1 MPDWSYHTLFKPL
14 LSNLPA
20 KRSREFIHQSMGFI
34 SSIPLGTK
42 LIEFLGHMKT
52 DQLLEQEIHSITF
65 ENSVGLSAAI
75 DPFLNGTNAF
85 MNLGFGCIEIGPI
98 TVNKEFH
105 PTPIINLKHNLVNE
119 YQLEETLGIQ
129 EAIQKLSKVKKT
141 HPLFAKVHGTVEDF
155 QLIDSQISKFIDV
168 YVVDDCLLKLYDK
181 LSWQLSK
188 PICLSIDA
196 GSLSAFPLKEV
207 NNLLDSIMIQ
217 SDPLLSDVENKQL
230 LIHAINQLHTNG
242 FDKPIFTSGGIT
254 EPVDAV
260 ELLESGAKL
269 IFLSHGYVLSG
280 PGLPKRINEAILHR
294 KEQPIQQNKDWI
306 WYFLFGLIMF
316 VGGFIALLIS
326 LTSII
331 LPYDEYFLN
340 TNKESIIQFNNRIL
354 PFMSHDRMT
363 LSGTIMSGGI
373 LFMSLAK
380 YGIRKNFHWTTKASN
395 ISAIIGFLAIF
406 FFIGFQYF
414 DWLHALFWLF
424 LLPPFLIG
432 YKKTRKLMR
441 KPSSQNLHNHRYL
454 KNSLIGQLAFII
466 LGFALLIGG
475 ILISIIGMT
484 TTFVETDLAY
494 LCITPSQM
502 DQFNLNLIPVISHDR
517 AGFGGSLVSV
527 GLLVLMI
534 SLWGFHQGKKWI
546 WWTLLFGS
554 LPAFITAIG
563 VHILIGYTD
572 FIHLL
577 PPIVALLLLIG
588 GLVMSYPFFHLKEQ
602 TKS

>member
-52 DQLLEQEIHSITF
+52 DEILKKEIHSITF
-65 ENSVGLSAAI
+65 ENSVGLSSSI
-75 DPFLNGTNAF
+75 DPLLNGTNAF

-98 TVNKEFH
+98 SVNKELH
-105 PTPIINLKHNLVNE
+105 PTPNIQLKHNLLKDF
-119 YQLEETLGIQ
+119 QLEETLGIQ
-129 EAIQKLSKVKKT
+129 ETLQKLSKVKKT
-141 HPLFAKVHGTVEDF
+141 HPLFAKVQGSIDEF
-155 QLIDSQISKFIDV
+155 QLIDSHISKFVDV
-168 YVVDDCLLKLYDK
+168 YVIDLTLLKQYDK
-181 LSWQLSK
+181 NSWLASK
-188 PICLSIDA
+188 PICLSIDV
-196 GSLSAFPLKEV
+196 GSLSEITVEEMNK
-207 NNLLDSIMIQ
+207 LLDSIMIQ

-230 LIHAINQLHTNG
+230 LIHAINQLHANG
-242 FDKPIFTSGGIT
+242 YDKPIFTSGGIS
-254 EPVDAV
+254 EPIDAV
-260 ELLESGAKL
+260 ELLEAGAKL
-269 IFLSHGYVLSG
+269 VFLSHGYVLSG

-294 KEQPIQQNKDWI
+294 KDQPIQHNKDWN
-306 WYFLFGLIMF
+306 WYFLFGFIMF
-316 VGGFIALLIS
+316 VGGLIALLIS
-326 LTSII
+326 LTTII

-373 LFMSLAK
+373 LFMSLAR
-380 YGIRKNFHWTTKASN
+380 YGIRPGYHWATKASN
-395 ISAIIGFLAIF
+395 ISAIIGFMAIF
-406 FFIGFQYF
+406 LFIGFQYF

-432 YKKTRKLMR
+432 YKKTRKLKR
-441 KPSSQNLHNHRYL
+441 KPTSQNLHNHRYW

-494 LCITPSQM
+494 LCISPSQI

-534 SLWGFHQGKKWI
+534 SLWGFQQGKRWI

-588 GLVMSYPFFHLKEQ
+588 GLVTSYQFFHLKDQ
-602 TKS
+602 SK

>member
-1 MPDWSYHTLFKPL
+1 MPDWSYHTLFKPI
-14 LSNLPA
+14 LSHLPA

-52 DQLLEQEIHSITF
+52 ELQLEHEIHSITF
-65 ENSVGLSAAI
+65 ENCVGLSAAI
-75 DPFLNGTNAF
+75 DPLLNGTNAF

-98 TVNKEFH
+98 TVNKTLH
-105 PTPIINLKHNLVNE
+105 PTPNIDLKHNLINE
-119 YQLEETLGIQ
+119 FQLEESLGLH
-129 EAIQKLSKVKKT
+129 ETIQKLSKVKKT
-141 HPLFAKVHGTVEDF
+141 RPIFAKIHGTIEEF
-155 QLIDSQISKFIDV
+155 QLIDSQISKFVDV
-168 YVVDDCLLKLYDK
+168 YVVDDNVLKQNDK
-181 LSWQLSK
+181 NSWLPSK
-188 PICLSIDA
+188 PICLSIA
-196 GSLSAFPLKEV
+196 VGSLSEIPLKEM
-207 NNLLDSIMIQ
+207 NKLFDSIMIQ
-217 SDPLLSDVENKQL
+217 SDPLLSDVENKNL
-230 LIHAINQLHTNG
+230 LIHSIKKLLENG

-254 EPVDAV
+254 EPIDAV
-260 ELLESGAKL
+260 ELVETGAKL
-269 IFLSHGYVLSG
+269 VFLSHGYVLSG

-294 KEQPIQQNKDWI
+294 KNQPIQHNKDWV
-306 WYFLFGLIMF
+306 WYYLFGLIML
-316 VGGFIALLIS
+316 VGGFIALFIS
-326 LTSII
+326 LTAII

-340 TNKESIIQFNNRIL
+340 TNKESIIQFNKRIL

-373 LFMSLAK
+373 LFMSLAR
-380 YGIRKNFHWTTKASN
+380 YGIRPGYHWATKASN
-395 ISAIIGFLAIF
+395 ISAIIGFMAIF

-424 LLPPFLIG
+424 LLPPFMIG
-432 YKKTRKLMR
+432 YKNTRKLKR
-441 KPSSQNLHNHRYL
+441 KPSSQNLHNHRYW

-494 LCITPSQM
+494 LCISPSQI

-563 VHILIGYTD
+563 VHILIGYTN

-588 GLVMSYPFFHLKEQ
+588 GLVMSYQFFHLKELS
-602 TKS
+602 K

>member
-14 LSNLPA
+14 LSNFPA

-52 DQLLEQEIHSITF
+52 DQILKHELHHIIF

-75 DPFLNGTNAF
+75 DPLLNGTNAF

-98 TVNKEFH
+98 TVTKEFH
-105 PTPIINLKHNLVNE
+105 QTPNINLKHNLVNE
-119 YQLEETLGIQ
+119 FQLEETLDLH
-129 EAIQKLSKVKKT
+129 EATQKLSKVKKKL
-141 HPLFAKVHGTVEDF
+141 PLFAKVHGTVEEF
-155 QLIDSQISKFIDV
+155 QLIDSQISKFADV
-168 YVVDDCLLKLYDK
+168 YVVDARFLKQFDK
-181 LSWQLSK
+181 HSWQPSK

-196 GSLSAFPLKEV
+196 GSISKFPLQEV
-207 NNLLDSIMIQ
+207 NNLINSIMIQ
-217 SDPLLSDVENKQL
+217 SDPLLSDVENKQV
-230 LIHAINQLHTNG
+230 LIHAIKQLHAIG
-242 FDKPIFTSGGIT
+242 FDKPIFTSGGIS
-254 EPVDAV
+254 EPIDAV
-260 ELLESGAKL
+260 ELIEAGSKL
-269 IFLSHGYVLSG
+269 VFLSHGYVLSG
-280 PGLPKRINEAILHR
+280 PGLPKRINEAILYR
-294 KEQPIQQNKDWI
+294 KDQSKHNKDWI
-306 WYFLFGLIMF
+306 WYFLFGLIML

-380 YGIRKNFHWTTKASN
+380 YGIRPGYHWAIKASN

-432 YKKTRKLMR
+432 FKKTRKLMR
-441 KPSSQNLHNHRYL
+441 KPSSENLHNHQYW

-466 LGFALLIGG
+466 LGFALILGG
-475 ILISIIGMT
+475 IFISIIGMT

-494 LCITPSQM
+494 LCISPSQI

-546 WWTLLFGS
+546 WWSLLFGS

-588 GLVMSYPFFHLKEQ
+588 GLMMSFQFFHLK
-602 TKS
+602 

>member
-34 SSIPLGTK
+34 SSIPLGTA

-52 DQLLEQEIHSITF
+52 DQILNQEIHSITF
-65 ENSVGLSAAI
+65 ENSIGLSAAI
-75 DPFLNGTNAF
+75 DPLLNGTNAF
-85 MNLGFGCIEIGPI
+85 MNLGFGCIEVGPI

-105 PTPIINLKHNLVNE
+105 PTPTINLKHNLINE
-119 YQLEETLGIQ
+119 FQLEETLGLH
-129 EAIQKLSKVKKT
+129 ETIQKLSKLKKT
-141 HPLFAKVHGTVEDF
+141 QPLFAKVHGTVEEF
-155 QLIDSQISKFIDV
+155 QKIDSQISKFVDV
-168 YVVDDCLLKLYDK
+168 YVVDETLLKQYDK
-181 LSWQLSK
+181 NSWLPSK
-188 PICLSIDA
+188 PICLSIDV
-196 GSLSAFPLKEV
+196 SSFSELQLKEM

-217 SDPLLSDVENKQL
+217 SDPLLSDVENKHL
-230 LIHAINQLHTNG
+230 LIHFIKKLHATG

-254 EPVDAV
+254 EPIDAV
-260 ELLESGAKL
+260 ELLEAGAKL
-269 IFLSHGYVLSG
+269 VFLSHGYVLSG

-294 KEQPIQQNKDWI
+294 KHQPIQYNKDWI
-306 WYFLFGLIMF
+306 WYFLFGLIMLI
-316 VGGFIALLIS
+316 GGFIALLIS

-373 LFMSLAK
+373 LFMSLAR
-380 YGIRKNFHWTTKASN
+380 YAIRPGYHWATKASN
-395 ISAIIGFLAIF
+395 ISAIIGFMAIF

-414 DWLHALFWLF
+414 DWLHALLWLF
-424 LLPPFLIG
+424 LLPPFMIG
-432 YKKTRKLMR
+432 YKKTRKLKR
-441 KPSSQNLHNHRYL
+441 KPSSQNLHNHRYW

-466 LGFALLIGG
+466 LGFALLTGG

-494 LCITPSQM
+494 LCISPSQL
-502 DQFNLNLIPVISHDR
+502 DQFNSNLIPVISHDR

-527 GLLVLMI
+527 GLLVFMI

-563 VHILIGYTD
+563 VHMLIGYTD

-577 PPIVALLLLIG
+577 PPIVALLFLIG
-588 GLVMSYPFFHLKEQ
+588 GLVMSYQFFHLKEQ
-602 TKS
+602 